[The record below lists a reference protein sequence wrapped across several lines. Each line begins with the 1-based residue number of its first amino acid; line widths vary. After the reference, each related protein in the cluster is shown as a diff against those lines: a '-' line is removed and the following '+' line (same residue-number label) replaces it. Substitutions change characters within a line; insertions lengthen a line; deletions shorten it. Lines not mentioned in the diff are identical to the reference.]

1 MEIVDPLT
9 PEAAEKLLR
18 DVGHQTVRFI
28 RVGPRGGAEL
38 MGPQRVLGPQGPK
51 VDPTD
56 LIVWPVE
63 VEQQFSASTRFQ
75 RDHRNQ
81 EGYNNFLLYS
91 PLIPAICLR
100 YAT

>member
-18 DVGHQTVRFI
+18 DVGHQTMRFL
-28 RVGPRGGAEL
+28 RVGPKGGADL
-38 MGPQRVLGPQGPK
+38 MGPRSVQEPI
-51 VDPTD
+51 VDPVD

-63 VEQQFSASTRFQ
+63 VEQQFSASARFQ
-75 RDHRNQ
+75 RDHRDQ
-81 EGYNNFLLYS
+81 EGYNNFLMYS

-100 YAT
+100 YVT